1 MKIVERPHSGKGV
14 AAKVAGPALKP
25 RDAATLI
32 MVRRD
37 GAAPRVLM
45 GKRSENHAFMPGVFV
60 FPGGRVDAADSRVKP
75 ASQLDPKVEEKL
87 LARMRGAA
95 SSGRARALA
104 MAALR
109 ETFEETGLIIG
120 TQAEGRT
127 ASKHPD
133 WAQFLKTGLRPA
145 LAPVR
150 YIARAIT
157 PPGRIRRFDTR
168 FFVVDA
174 ENVVNLEAPA
184 GSTDELLD
192 VHWLTIADTE
202 DLQLPWI
209 TRQVLKALD
218 EQLGQKTGL
227 APGGPVTFQHQR
239 GNSWYNEI
247 L

>member
-1 MKIVERPHSGKGV
+1 MKIVERPHSGAGV

-37 GAAPRVLM
+37 GSKPRVLM

-60 FPGGRVDAADSRVKP
+60 FPGGRVDTADSRVKP
-75 ASQLDPKVEEKL
+75 AKPLNPKVEHKL
-87 LARMRGAA
+87 MARMRGVP

-104 MAALR
+104 MAAVR

-120 TQAEGRT
+120 KKDGVPGT
-127 ASKHPD
+127 SKHAD
-133 WAQFLKTGLRPA
+133 WAEFLATGLRPD

-168 FFVVDA
+168 FLVVDA
-174 ENVVNLEAPA
+174 NNVSNLDAPA

-192 VHWLTIADTE
+192 VHWLTIKDTE

-209 TRQVLKALD
+209 TRQVLIALD
-218 EQLGQKTGL
+218 QRLQMKTGL
-227 APGGPVTFQHQR
+227 APGGPVIFQHQR
-239 GNSWYNEI
+239 GNDWYNET

>member
-14 AAKVAGPALKP
+14 AAKVEGPALKP

-37 GAAPRVLM
+37 GEKPKVLM

-75 ASQLDPKVEEKL
+75 ASPLDPKVEDKL
-87 LARMRGAA
+87 MSRMRGPA
-95 SSGRARALA
+95 SCGRARALA
-104 MAALR
+104 MAAVR

-120 TQAEGRT
+120 TKGDGRT
-127 ASKHPD
+127 ASRHPD
-133 WAQFLKTGLRPA
+133 WAEFLATGLRPA

-168 FFVVDA
+168 FLVVDA
-174 ENVVNLEAPA
+174 QNVVNLDAPA

-192 VHWLTIADTE
+192 IHWLTIADTE

-209 TRQVLKALD
+209 TP
-218 EQLGQKTGL
+218 
-227 APGGPVTFQHQR
+227 PGA
-239 GNSWYNEI
+239 EI
-247 L
+247 P

>member
-1 MKIVERPHSGKGV
+1 MKIVERPHSGTGV
-14 AAKVAGPALKP
+14 AAKVDGPALKP

-37 GAAPRVLM
+37 TAKPRVLM

-60 FPGGRVDAADSRVKP
+60 FPGGRVDTADSRVKP
-75 ASQLDPKVEEKL
+75 ANPLDPKVEAKL
-87 LARMRGAA
+87 MARMRGIP

-104 MAALR
+104 MAAVR

-120 TQAEGRT
+120 EPGDSA
-127 ASKHPD
+127 ASSKHPD
-133 WAQFLKTGLRPA
+133 WAEFLATGLRPT
-145 LAPVR
+145 LKPIR

-168 FFVVDA
+168 FLVVDA
-174 ENVVNLEAPA
+174 ENVANMDAPA

-209 TRQVLKALD
+209 TRQVLKSLD
-218 EQLGQKTGL
+218 EQLEQAGTL
-227 APGGPVTFQHQR
+227 PPGGPVSFQRQR
-239 GNSWYNEI
+239 GNNWYNET

>member
-1 MKIVERPHSGKGV
+1 MKIVERPHSGAGV
-14 AAKVAGPALKP
+14 AAKVDGPALKP

-32 MVRRD
+32 IVRRD
-37 GAAPRVLM
+37 ADKPRVLM
-45 GKRSENHAFMPGVFV
+45 GKRSETHAFMPGVFV
-60 FPGGRVDAADSRVKP
+60 FPGGRVDPADSRVKP
-75 ASQLDPKVEEKL
+75 ANPLDPKVEEKL
-87 LARMRGAA
+87 MTRMRGTPSA
-95 SSGRARALA
+95 GRARALA
-104 MAALR
+104 MAAVR

-120 TQAEGRT
+120 SKDSQPG

-133 WAQFLKTGLRPA
+133 WAAFLATGLRPT

-168 FFVVDA
+168 FLVVDA
-174 ENVVNLEAPA
+174 ENVSNLDAPA

-218 EQLGQKTGL
+218 EQLQNKTGL
-227 APGGPVTFQHQR
+227 APGGPVIFQRQR
-239 GNSWYNEI
+239 GKDWYNET

>member
-1 MKIVERPHSGKGV
+1 MKIVERPHSGTGV
-14 AAKVAGPALKP
+14 AAKIDGPALKP

-37 GAAPRVLM
+37 TAKPRVLM
-45 GKRSENHAFMPGVFV
+45 GKRSENHAFLPGVFV

-75 ASQLDPKVEEKL
+75 ANPLDPKVEQKL
-87 LARMRGAA
+87 MARMRGTPSA
-95 SSGRARALA
+95 GRARALA

-120 TQAEGRT
+120 TESGT
-127 ASKHPD
+127 PGGSKHPD
-133 WAQFLKTGLRPA
+133 WAEFLATGLRPA

-157 PPGRIRRFDTR
+157 PPGRIRRFDSR

-174 ENVVNLEAPA
+174 ENVSNLDAPA

-209 TRQVLKALD
+209 TRQVLKSLD
-218 EQLGQKTGL
+218 QQLQHKEGL
-227 APGGPVTFQHQR
+227 APGGPVMFQRQR
-239 GNSWYNEI
+239 GKDWYNET

>member
-14 AAKVAGPALKP
+14 AAKVDGPALKP

-37 GAAPRVLM
+37 GAKPRVLM

-60 FPGGRVDAADSRVKP
+60 FPGGRVDMADSRVKP
-75 ASQLDPKVEEKL
+75 ANPLEPKVEEKL
-87 LARMRGAA
+87 MTRMRGIA

-120 TQAEGRT
+120 TAHDGPA

-133 WAQFLKTGLRPA
+133 WAQFLATGLRPN

-168 FFVVDA
+168 FLVVDA
-174 ENVVNLEAPA
+174 ENVANLDAPA

-209 TRQVLKALD
+209 TRQVLKSLD
-218 EQLGQKTGL
+218 EQLARRDGL
-227 APGGPVTFQHQR
+227 SPGGPVSFQHQR
-239 GNSWYNEI
+239 GNNWYNET